1 MILLFNRF
9 RVIRELSNTLQEL
22 AEKLSKYLSP
32 QIYQSI
38 FSGETDVT
46 VSTNRKKLTVFFSDI
61 KDFTATTEDLQPED
75 LTFILNDYFTAMSA
89 IVREHGGTLDKFIGD
104 AIVVFFGDPFT
115 KGVKED
121 AAACVKMAIAMQR
134 KMVDLRSKWED
145 LGYEKPLHMRIGVNT
160 GYCNVGNFGSDD
172 RIDYTIIG
180 GEVNLAARL
189 ESITEPDGVTMSY
202 ETYVNV
208 KDFVHAEEQEAI
220 KVKGIRRDVR
230 PFKVVGLLDELAE
243 DGEYVHRSRPGV
255 TISIDLKK
263 ASPEEARKELTEA
276 MQALDGGGV
285 KK

>member
-1 MILLFNRF
+1 MSIWLGMLRASCLQTVAGPICPFKKHEKELALAEEREAGQRLVLILVSAGMLLLIVFMILLFSRF

-46 VSTNRKKLTVFFSDI
+46 VSTNRKKLTVFFSHI

-121 AAACVKMAIAMQR
+121 ASACVRMAI
-134 KMVDLRSKWED
+134 
-145 LGYEKPLHMRIGVNT
+145 
-160 GYCNVGNFGSDD
+160 
-172 RIDYTIIG
+172 
-180 GEVNLAARL
+180 
-189 ESITEPDGVTMSY
+189 
-202 ETYVNV
+202 
-208 KDFVHAEEQEAI
+208 
-220 KVKGIRRDVR
+220 
-230 PFKVVGLLDELAE
+230 
-243 DGEYVHRSRPGV
+243 
-255 TISIDLKK
+255 
-263 ASPEEARKELTEA
+263 
-276 MQALDGGGV
+276 
-285 KK
+285 

>member
-1 MILLFNRF
+1 
-9 RVIRELSNTLQEL
+9 LSNTLQEL

-32 QIYQSI
+32 QIYRSI

-75 LTFILNDYFTAMSA
+75 LTFILNDYFTAMST
-89 IVREHGGTLDKFIGD
+89 IVRKHGGTLDKFICD

-121 AAACVKMAIAMQR
+121 AAACVRMAIEMQQ
-134 KMVDLRSKWED
+134 KMHVLRRKWED
-145 LGYEKPLHMRIGVNT
+145 LGYEKPLRMRVGINT

-172 RIDYTIIG
+172 RLDYTIIG

-189 ESITEPDGVTMSY
+189 EGITKPDGVTMSY

-208 KDFVHAEEQEAI
+208 KDFVRAEEQPAI
-220 KVKGIRRDVR
+220 QVKGIRRDVR
-230 PFKVVGLLDELAE
+230 PFTVHGLLDEPKTGSTLIREESPGLLLTINLANMTNE
-243 DGEYVHRSRPGV
+243 DR
-255 TISIDLKK
+255 
-263 ASPEEARKELTEA
+263 AAARKKLEESLEALT
-276 MQALDGGGV
+276 
-285 KK
+285 